1 MRSTRPD
8 HRSRRLALSL
18 VVLAALAAA
27 ACGNSGDKSSGS
39 DKTTTTAA
47 SSGSAAT
54 ITGVPGVT
62 DKEIR
67 FSSFGTITGNPL
79 GNCVLECY
87 DQGLK
92 AYFAYRNSLGGVDG
106 RNMVLTTELDDAIDN
121 PDVQAI
127 FLATP
132 HSLHVEQV
140 AAVARAGKAVW
151 CEKPLALTRAE
162 AARSVEACHKAG
174 VPLGAG
180 NNKRCFASM
189 RELKALVD
197 GGSLGEIM
205 HVEGHFSNDHSTRVA
220 GGWRDDPRESPGYGM
235 TGAGLHILDAF
246 VNLAGPIRRVDAKAF
261 APKAPPDPR
270 DVVAVLTEFASG
282 ATGLMATIRATVPFW
297 RIHVFGTKG
306 FAEARDEDVVR
317 VGYIGK
323 PPEERTYEHVDS
335 LKVLVESFADAV
347 EGKAP
352 FLVRPDQM
360 LDLIGAFEAVVKSL
374 ETGKPEVAAS

>member
-1 MRSTRPD
+1 MINAAVIGLGRWGKSLVTAVQGKSTRLRFIHGVSKEPE
-8 HRSRRLALSL
+8 L
-18 VVLAALAAA
+18 VR
-27 ACGNSGDKSSGS
+27 D
-39 DKTTTTAA
+39 
-47 SSGSAAT
+47 
-54 ITGVPGVT
+54 
-62 DKEIR
+62 
-67 FSSFGTITGNPL
+67 
-79 GNCVLECY
+79 
-87 DQGLK
+87 
-92 AYFAYRNSLGGVDG
+92 FAQQHGFK
-106 RNMVLTTELDDAIDN
+106 LTTELQDAIDN
-121 PDVQAI
+121 PAVQAI

-140 AAVARAGKAVW
+140 AAVARAGKPVW
-151 CEKPLALTRAE
+151 CEKPLALTRAQ

-205 HVEGHFSNDHSTRVA
+205 HVEGHFSNDHSTRVG

-235 TGAGLHILDAF
+235 TGAGLHVLDAF
-246 VNLAGPIRRVDAKAF
+246 VNLAGPIARVDAKAF

-297 RIHVFGTKG
+297 RIHVFGTRG
-306 FAEARDEDVVR
+306 FAEARDEDMVR
-317 VGYIGK
+317 VGYIGQA
-323 PPEERTYEHVDS
+323 PEERRYEHVDS

-352 FLVRPDQM
+352 FLVRPQQM
-360 LDLIGAFEAVVKSL
+360 LDLIGAFEAVVTSL
-374 ETGKPEVAAS
+374 DTGQPETVAS